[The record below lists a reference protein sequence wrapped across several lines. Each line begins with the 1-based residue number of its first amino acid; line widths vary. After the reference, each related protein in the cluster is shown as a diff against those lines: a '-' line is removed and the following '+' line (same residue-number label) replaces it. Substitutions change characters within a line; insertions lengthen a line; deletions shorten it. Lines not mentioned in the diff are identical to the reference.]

1 MTRLVRFLAF
11 APLVLSSPLFSQT
24 PDSASLREVVVQ
36 ATRAGARTPVPHN
49 NFKAEAILK
58 TLHTQ
63 DVPYLLSATP
73 SLVESSDGGTGTG
86 YTGMRIRG
94 SDQSRINVTINGVP
108 LNDAESQSVFWVN
121 LPDLAASASE
131 IQVQRGVGS
140 STNGAGAFGA
150 TVNLDLTRVVTDPSA
165 SVAVSAGSFNTRR
178 LSAQLHSG
186 LLGRWAFS
194 GRASAIESD
203 GYIDRASAS
212 LRSTHLSGAYIGDKH
227 TFQAHA
233 LLGKEITYQAWNG
246 VPAQYV
252 NDPVLR
258 TFNSA
263 GAERTGEPYDNEID
277 NYSQNH
283 YLLHYKYA
291 FAPQWLLQLNGHYT
305 RGYGYFEQYK
315 ADQRFER
322 YGLEPLLVA
331 DTVIEET
338 DLIRQRWLDNHF
350 YGATF
355 AVRRDSR
362 SDAGTYAMA
371 GGALSRYIGDHFGK
385 VIWSEW
391 PAGNGKDYRYYDNT
405 AAKLDANLYV
415 KAQKQFTPQLNA
427 YLDLQGRMVGYDFVG
442 FNQNLEPAT
451 QRAEH
456 RFFNPKAGLTYTFSD
471 FLSAYAFCGI
481 GHREP
486 NRDDYT
492 QSSPSSRPLAERL
505 SDSEMGI
512 RFGKDGLTLAANI
525 YYMQYKNQ
533 LIPDGRINDVGA
545 YIRTNVPDSYR
556 AGIELEAALSTGNWQ
571 FAGNTA
577 ISRNRV
583 RSFTEYRDNWDTGGQ
598 DVIEYRNTDLA
609 FSPELIAR
617 GEVGC
622 TLLDKDQTRLA
633 LTAIGKY
640 VGSQFLDNT
649 GSSARL
655 DAFLVSDL
663 RLNID
668 FPWMRKQKGSFIL
681 TCNNWLNEQYA
692 NNGWVYRFTSTGY
705 DPRPDDPY
713 SLEDGAGV
721 YRQTGLFPQ
730 AGRNWMGTL
739 RLEF

>member
-1 MTRLVRFLAF
+1 MTNFVRFLAF
-11 APLVLSSPLFSQT
+11 TPLLLPAALFSQT
-24 PDSASLREVVVQ
+24 PDSAALKEVVIQ
-36 ATRAGARTPVPHN
+36 ATRAGTGTPVPHN
-49 NFKAEAILK
+49 NFKAEAVLR

-108 LNDAESQSVFWVN
+108 LNDAESQNVFWVN
-121 LPDLAASASE
+121 LPDLAASATE

-150 TVNLDLTRVVTDPSA
+150 TVNLDLTKVVTDPAASA
-165 SVAVSAGSFNTRR
+165 AVSVGSFNTRR
-178 LSAQLHSG
+178 LSAQLNSG

-212 LRSTHLSGAYIGDKH
+212 LRSMHLSGAYIGDRH

-233 LLGKEITYQAWNG
+233 LLGREITYQAWNG
-246 VPAQYV
+246 VPARFV
-252 NDPVLR
+252 NDPLLR

-263 GAERTGEPYDNEID
+263 GAERAGAPYDNEID
-277 NYSQNH
+277 NYTQNH
-283 YLLHYKYA
+283 YLLHYKYVIS
-291 FAPQWLLQLNGHYT
+291 PLWLLQLNGHYT

-315 ADQRFER
+315 AGQRFER

-331 DTVIEET
+331 DTVIEAT

-355 AVRRDSR
+355 ALRRNSPVNP
-362 SDAGTYAMA
+362 GTQTMI
-371 GGALSRYIGDHFGK
+371 GGAVSRYEGDHFGK

-391 PAGNGKDYRYYDNT
+391 PTGNGKDYHYYDNS
-405 AAKLDANLYV
+405 ASKLDANLYV
-415 KAQKQFTPQLNA
+415 KAQKQFTPALNA
-427 YLDLQGRMVGYDFVG
+427 YLDLQGRLVNYDFTG
-442 FNQNLEPAT
+442 FNQNLEPAP

-456 RFFNPKAGLTYTFSD
+456 RFFNPKAGLTCTFSD
-471 FLSAYAFCGI
+471 FLSGYAFWGI

-505 SDSEMGI
+505 SDSELGV
-512 RFGKDGLTLAANI
+512 RYGKGSFTFSANLF
-525 YYMQYKNQ
+525 YMQYKNQ

-556 AGIELEAALSTGNWQ
+556 AGLELETALSSGKWQ
-571 FAGNTA
+571 LAGNAA
-577 ISRNRV
+577 ISRNKV
-583 RSFTEYRDNWDTGGQ
+583 RKFTEYRDNWDTGGQ

-609 FSPELIAR
+609 FSPGVIAR
-617 GEVGC
+617 GEV
-622 TLLDKDQTRLA
+622 TRTILDKKQTITV
-633 LTAIGKY
+633 TAAGKY
-640 VGSQFLDNT
+640 VGSQYLDNT

-655 DAFLVSDL
+655 DAFFVSDL

-668 FPWMRKQKGSFIL
+668 FPWFRSQQGSFIL

-713 SLEDGAGV
+713 ALGDGGGI

-730 AGRNWMGTL
+730 AGRNWMATL
-739 RLEF
+739 RIKF

>member
-1 MTRLVRFLAF
+1 MTKFVSPLAF
-11 APLVLSSPLFSQT
+11 ASFFLSSSLFSQS
-24 PDSASLREVVVQ
+24 PDSTSLKEVVIQ
-36 ATRAGARTPVPHN
+36 ATRAGERMPVPHN
-49 NFKAEAILK
+49 NFRSKAILE

-108 LNDAESQSVFWVN
+108 LNDAESQNVFWVN

-150 TVNLDLTRVVTDPSA
+150 TVNLDLTRIVADASA
-165 SVAVSAGSFNTRR
+165 SAAVSAGSFNTRR
-178 LSAQLHSG
+178 LSAQLNSG

-194 GRASAIESD
+194 GRASAIEAD

-212 LRSTHLSGAYIGDKH
+212 LRSMHLSGAYVGDKH
-227 TFQAHA
+227 TVQAHA
-233 LLGKEITYQAWNG
+233 LLGREITYQAWNG
-246 VPAQYV
+246 VPVQYV

-263 GAERTGEPYDNEID
+263 GAERSGEPYNNEID
-277 NYSQNH
+277 NYTQNH

-291 FAPQWLLQLNGHYT
+291 ISPLWLLQLNGHYT

-315 ADQRFER
+315 ADQQFKR
-322 YGLEPLLVA
+322 YGLTPLLVA

-338 DLIRQRWLDNHF
+338 DLVRQRWLDNHF

-355 AVRRDSR
+355 ALRRNSR

-371 GGALSRYIGDHFGK
+371 GGALSRYEGDHFGK

-391 PAGNGKDYRYYDNT
+391 PAGNGKDYRYYDNS
-405 AAKLDANLYV
+405 ASKLDANIYV
-415 KAQKQFTPQLNA
+415 KAQKQFTQRLNA
-427 YLDLQGRMVGYDFVG
+427 YLDLQGRMVNYDFVG

-451 QRAEH
+451 QRVEH
-456 RFFNPKAGLTYTFSD
+456 RFFNPKAGLTFTFSD
-471 FLSAYAFCGI
+471 NLNAYAFWGT

-492 QSSPSSRPLAERL
+492 QSSPSSRPSAERL
-505 SDSEMGI
+505 SDSELGV
-512 RFGKDGLTLAANI
+512 RYGKDGFALAANLF
-525 YYMQYKNQ
+525 YMNYKNQ

-556 AGIELEAALSTGNWQ
+556 AGLELEASFSAGIWQ
-571 FAGNTA
+571 FAGNAA

-598 DVIEYRNTDLA
+598 DVFEYKNTALA
-609 FSPELIAR
+609 FSPEMIAR
-617 GEVGC
+617 GEVAC
-622 TLLDKDQTRLA
+622 KILERKQTKLM
-633 LTAIGKY
+633 LTAVGKY

-649 GSSARL
+649 GSSAML
-655 DAFLVSDL
+655 NAYFVSDL

-668 FPWMRKQKGSFIL
+668 FPWMKMQKGSFIL
-681 TCNNWLNEQYA
+681 TCNNWLNEQFA
-692 NNGWVYRFTSTGY
+692 NNGWVYRFTSAGY

-713 SLEDGAGV
+713 SVGDGNGV

-739 RLEF
+739 RVEF

>member
-1 MTRLVRFLAF
+1 MTNFVRLLAF
-11 APLVLSSPLFSQT
+11 SPFFLSSSLFSQS
-24 PDSASLREVVVQ
+24 PDSAALKEVVIQ
-36 ATRAGARTPVPHN
+36 ATRAGERTPVPHN
-49 NFKAEAILK
+49 NFRSEAILK

-108 LNDAESQSVFWVN
+108 LNDAESQNVFWVN

-150 TVNLDLTRVVTDPSA
+150 TVNLDLTRVVADASA
-165 SVAVSAGSFNTRR
+165 SAAVSAGSFNTRR
-178 LSAQLHSG
+178 LSAQLNSG

-212 LRSTHLSGAYIGDKH
+212 LRSMHLSGAYVGDKY
-227 TFQAHA
+227 TIQAHA
-233 LLGKEITYQAWNG
+233 LLGREITYQAWNG

-263 GAERTGEPYDNEID
+263 GAERSGEPYNNEID
-277 NYSQNH
+277 NYTQNH

-291 FAPQWLLQLNGHYT
+291 ISPLWLLQLNGHYT

-315 ADQRFER
+315 ADQRFQG
-322 YGLEPLLVA
+322 YGLTPLLVA
-331 DTVIEET
+331 DTVIEQT

-355 AVRRDSR
+355 ALRRNSL

-371 GGALSRYIGDHFGK
+371 GGALSRYQGDHFGK

-391 PAGNGKDYRYYDNT
+391 PVGNGKDYRYYDN
-405 AAKLDANLYV
+405 AASKLDANIYV
-415 KAQKQFTPQLNA
+415 KAQKQFTSRLNA
-427 YLDLQGRMVGYDFVG
+427 YLDVQGRLVNYDFTG
-442 FNQNLEPAT
+442 FNQNLEPAP
-451 QRAEH
+451 QRVQH

-471 FLSAYAFCGI
+471 FLSAYAFRGV

-492 QSSPSSRPLAERL
+492 QSSPSSRPLAEQL
-505 SDSEMGI
+505 SDTEAGI
-512 RFGKDGLTLAANI
+512 RFAKEGFTLAANLF
-525 YYMQYKNQ
+525 YMQYKNQ

-556 AGIELEAALSTGNWQ
+556 AGVELEASLSAGIWQ
-571 FAGNTA
+571 FAGNTS

-598 DVIEYRNTDLA
+598 DVFEYKNTALA
-609 FSPELIAR
+609 FSPDMIAR
-617 GEVGC
+617 GEVAC
-622 TLLDKDQTRLA
+622 KILDKHQTRLT

-655 DAFLVSDL
+655 DAYFVSDL
-663 RLNID
+663 RLNVE
-668 FPWMRKQKGSFIL
+668 FPWMRRQKGSFIL
-681 TCNNWLNEQYA
+681 TCNNWLNEQFA
-692 NNGWVYRFTSTGY
+692 NNGWVYRFTSAGY

-713 SLEDGAGV
+713 SVGDGSDV

-739 RLEF
+739 RIEF